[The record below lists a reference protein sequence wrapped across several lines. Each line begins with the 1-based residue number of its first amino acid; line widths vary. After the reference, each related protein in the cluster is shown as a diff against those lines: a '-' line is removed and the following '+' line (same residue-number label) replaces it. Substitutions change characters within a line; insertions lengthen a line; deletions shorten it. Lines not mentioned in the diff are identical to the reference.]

1 MRRLAACGVLLV
13 ALAGFDSALDAQ
25 ARRTQPRPQTRKP
38 ATSKP
43 ATAKPPTQLT
53 EPAVVTC
60 PSLLGEGVRTKR
72 SYCDVMIGADP
83 AGGVLIDIPPHRG
96 TVMLSFDLHNRH
108 TYSEDEIKAQRGYRR
123 YTATIGVLAMD
134 NTLLSRAV
142 IQSEFRTAA
151 DLVDRISG
159 GVGPGGVKAVAPTGV
174 EPIVLE
180 IEEQANRVSLLGEKV
195 NIVTV
200 DDARDF
206 TAAGRPVAVISNV
219 MLTYT
224 PAPPAAPAPATR
236 KPATTR
242 K

>member
-1 MRRLAACGVLLV
+1 MMRRLVVCGVLLV
-13 ALAGFDSALDAQ
+13 ALTGLDTALDAQ
-25 ARRTQPRPQTRKP
+25 ARRTPPRPQTRKP
-38 ATSKP
+38 AT
-43 ATAKPPTQLT
+43 AKPPAPVTA
-53 EPAVVTC
+53 PAVVTC
-60 PSLLGEGVRTKR
+60 PSLLGDGVTTKR
-72 SYCDVMIGADP
+72 SYCDVTIGSDP
-83 AGGVLIDIPPHRG
+83 AAGVLIDIPPHRG

-108 TYSEDEIKAQRGYRR
+108 TYSEDEIKAKRGYRR
-123 YTATIGVLAMD
+123 YTATLGVLAMD

-180 IEEQANRVSLLGEKV
+180 IEEQADRVSILGEKI

-200 DDARDF
+200 DESRDF
-206 TAAGRPVAVISNV
+206 TAGGRPIAIISNV

-224 PAPPAAPAPATR
+224 PAPPPPPAPATR

>member
-1 MRRLAACGVLLV
+1 V
-13 ALAGFDSALDAQ
+13 
-25 ARRTQPRPQTRKP
+25 
-38 ATSKP
+38 
-43 ATAKPPTQLT
+43 
-53 EPAVVTC
+53 
-60 PSLLGEGVRTKR
+60 LGEGVATKR
-72 SYCDVMIGADP
+72 SYCDVTIGSDP
-83 AGGVLIDIPPHRG
+83 AAGVIIDIPPHRG

-108 TYSEDEIKAQRGYRR
+108 TYSEDEIRAKRGYRR
-123 YTATIGVLAMD
+123 YTATLGVLAMD
-134 NTLLSRAV
+134 NTLLSRAD

-180 IEEQANRVSLLGEKV
+180 IEEQAERVSLLGEKI

-200 DDARDF
+200 DEARDF

-224 PAPPAAPAPATR
+224 PAPPPPAAPATR

>member
-1 MRRLAACGVLLV
+1 MMRRLAACGVLLV
-13 ALAGFDSALDAQ
+13 ALAGLDTALDAQ
-25 ARRTQPRPQTRKP
+25 ARRTQPRAQTRKP
-38 ATSKP
+38 AP
-43 ATAKPPTQLT
+43 AARPPAPVTA
-53 EPAVVTC
+53 PAVITC
-60 PSLLGEGVRTKR
+60 PDVLGEGVATKR
-72 SYCDVMIGADP
+72 SYCDVTIGRDP
-83 AGGVLIDIPPHRG
+83 AAGVIIDIPPHRG

-108 TYSEDEIKAQRGYRR
+108 TYSEDEIRAKRGYRR
-123 YTATIGVLAMD
+123 YTATLGVLAMD

-174 EPIVLE
+174 EPIGLV
-180 IEEQANRVSLLGEKV
+180 IEEQAERVSLRGEKI

-200 DDARDF
+200 DEARGF

-224 PAPPAAPAPATR
+224 PAPPPPAAPATR

-242 K
+242 Q

>member
-13 ALAGFDSALDAQ
+13 ALAGLDTALDAQ
-25 ARRTQPRPQTRKP
+25 ARRTQPRAQTRKP
-38 ATSKP
+38 ATAKP
-43 ATAKPPTQLT
+43 TPAKPPAPVTA
-53 EPAVVTC
+53 PAVITC
-60 PSLLGEGVRTKR
+60 PQVLGEGVTTKR
-72 SYCDVMIGADP
+72 SYCDVTIGRDP
-83 AGGVLIDIPPHRG
+83 AGGVIVDIPPHRG

-108 TYSEDEIKAQRGYRR
+108 TYSDDEIKAKRGYRR
-123 YTATIGVLAMD
+123 YTATLGVLAMD

-180 IEEQANRVSLLGEKV
+180 IEEQADRVSILGEKI
-195 NIVTV
+195 NIVTA

-224 PAPPAAPAPATR
+224 PAPPPPAAPATR